1 MRSASPRRRRP
12 LQPLPARRGVFLL
25 PSLLTVGNILCGFSS
40 MVSAARGE
48 FEHAAILLLL
58 AALLDT
64 LDGRVAR
71 LTRTTSAFGVQF
83 DSLSDV
89 VSFGVAP
96 SFLVYWWGMEPLG
109 RVGWAASFLF
119 VTCGAMRLAR
129 FNIQSPAHDKRFFVG
144 LPIPAAALVV
154 AAIVFYR
161 PERVVDRPLAYGVM
175 ALVLVLAALMVSRL
189 RYWSF
194 KSGQPAGGYRSFL
207 TVALLAAVLAL
218 AAIEPALALLG
229 LTLLYMVSGLT
240 PRWRGQQGR
249 RTMSWRDP
257 APTPGPGTPTGS
269 PGGPR
274 AGEL

>member
-1 MRSASPRRRRP
+1 MRSASSRRRRP
-12 LQPLPARRGVFLL
+12 LHARRGVFLL

-40 MVSAARGE
+40 MVSAARSE
-48 FEHAAILLLL
+48 FEHAAVLLLL

-129 FNIQSPAHDKRFFVG
+129 FNIQSPALDKRFFVG

-154 AAIVFYR
+154 AAIVFHR
-161 PERVVDRPLAYGVM
+161 PERVVDRSLAFGVM
-175 ALVLVLAALMVSRL
+175 ALVLILAGLMVSRL

-194 KSGQPAGGYRSFL
+194 KSEQRAGGYRSFL
-207 TVALLAAVLAL
+207 TVALLAMLLAL
-218 AAIEPALALLG
+218 AAVEPALVLLG
-229 LTLLYMVSGLT
+229 LTLLYMLSGLA
-240 PRWRGQQGR
+240 PRWRRHQGR

-257 APTPGPGTPTGS
+257 VSSQTPPGS
-269 PGGPR
+269 AGGPR
-274 AGEL
+274 GGQA